1 MKKNLLAAFLCCTI
15 ITTSAQD
22 VDPDRNRTYNIV
34 LNNVQYTHRDEK
46 MSAGEAVGAVLT
58 GVLTGQT
65 SVEATK
71 YESDVKGAIIKGLS
85 GAHRFH
91 YNDGLVQVSDVAEE
105 GNIAVNALITNG
117 LLGKDFKL
125 TAIQPEYRY
134 WFSGRPINKWFVGAG
149 AIGAIFDVKH
159 KGKVYDGY
167 GFGAGITY
175 GYVWN
180 VTERL
185 SIDFHSG
192 FGAFFY
198 TRKEYFEQD
207 NYDVDYTENGVQ
219 RANATGYYL
228 LPTRIGVSVSYI
240 LK

>member
-1 MKKNLLAAFLCCTI
+1 LRRLLVALMLFTFCTSAKAQLFVVSSEVTSDLLLAPSLGLEIVTG
-15 ITTSAQD
+15 
-22 VDPDRNRTYNIV
+22 NR
-34 LNNVQYTHRDEK
+34 
-46 MSAGEAVGAVLT
+46 S
-58 GVLTGQT
+58 
-65 SVEATK
+65 SV
-71 YESDVKGAIIKGLS
+71 S
-85 GAHRFH
+85 
-91 YNDGLVQVSDVAEE
+91 
-105 GNIAVNALITNG
+105 VNALITNG

>member
-1 MKKNLLAAFLCCTI
+1 MTFLRTKTYIELLRRLLVALVLFTVCA
-15 ITTSAQD
+15 SAKAQLF
-22 VDPDRNRTYNIV
+22 VVST
-34 LNNVQYTHRDEK
+34 
-46 MSAGEAVGAVLT
+46 
-58 GVLTGQT
+58 
-65 SVEATK
+65 EAT
-71 YESDVKGAIIKGLS
+71 SDLLMAPNLGLEIVTGNRS
-85 GAHRFH
+85 SVG
-91 YNDGLVQVSDVAEE
+91 VS
-105 GNIAVNALITNG
+105 ALYSSG
-117 LLGKDFKL
+117 LLGKKFKIA
-125 TAIQPEYRY
+125 AIQPEYRY

-149 AIGAIFDVKH
+149 GIGALFDVKY

-192 FGAFFY
+192 FGVFFY

>member
-1 MKKNLLAAFLCCTI
+1 MC
-15 ITTSAQD
+15 TSAKAQLFVVSSEVTSD
-22 VDPDRNRTYNIV
+22 LLMAPSLGLEIVTGNR
-34 LNNVQYTHRDEK
+34 
-46 MSAGEAVGAVLT
+46 S
-58 GVLTGQT
+58 
-65 SVEATK
+65 SV
-71 YESDVKGAIIKGLS
+71 S
-85 GAHRFH
+85 
-91 YNDGLVQVSDVAEE
+91 
-105 GNIAVNALITNG
+105 VNALISNG

-125 TAIQPEYRY
+125 TAFQPEYRY
-134 WFSGRPINKWFVGAG
+134 WFSGRPINKWFVGVG
-149 AIGAIFDVKH
+149 AVGALFDVRR

-180 VTERL
+180 ITERL

-192 FGAFFY
+192 FGIFYY

-207 NYDVDYTENGVQ
+207 NYDVDYTENGIQ

-228 LPTRIGVSVSYI
+228 LPTRVGVSVSYI

>member
-1 MKKNLLAAFLCCTI
+1 MTFLRTTTYIKQLRRLLVALMLFTVC
-15 ITTSAQD
+15 TSAKAQLFVVSSEVTSD
-22 VDPDRNRTYNIV
+22 LLMAPSLGLEIVTGNR
-34 LNNVQYTHRDEK
+34 
-46 MSAGEAVGAVLT
+46 S
-58 GVLTGQT
+58 
-65 SVEATK
+65 SV
-71 YESDVKGAIIKGLS
+71 S
-85 GAHRFH
+85 
-91 YNDGLVQVSDVAEE
+91 
-105 GNIAVNALITNG
+105 VNALISNG
-117 LLGKDFKL
+117 LLGKEFKL

-134 WFSGRPINKWFVGAG
+134 WFSGRPINKWFVGIG
-149 AIGAIFDVKH
+149 AIGAIFNVTH

-192 FGAFFY
+192 FGAFYY
-198 TRKEYFEQD
+198 TRKEYFQQD
-207 NYDVDYTENGVQ
+207 NYDVYYTENGVQ
-219 RANATGYYL
+219 RANASGYYL